1 MYSEARNQQGSTSGP
16 TKKRLGTK
24 ERTNGAN
31 GLRRVY
37 INRRLC
43 LDVFLRGGRIK
54 THYDGTKLKCC
65 VRTLWVYLLEIA
77 WEKKPKKSPNLRS
90 WGVLG
95 CSPRKQLY
103 ACADL
108 QVW

>member
-54 THYDGTKLKCC
+54 THYDGTKVAGGCLVVALGNSCMLVQIYKSGSS
-65 VRTLWVYLLEIA
+65 LGSLLSREGLEGA
-77 WEKKPKKSPNLRS
+77 LETN
-90 WGVLG
+90 
-95 CSPRKQLY
+95 
-103 ACADL
+103 
-108 QVW
+108 